1 VRVPVWI
8 GIGVMTALG
17 FVLIVAT
24 TYPRFL
30 GVEHR
35 GVSHGGMS
43 WGLLLFIIALTLV
56 WIGVG
61 VWWWRR
67 GRTDVNEG

>member
-1 VRVPVWI
+1 VRVLVWI

-17 FVLIVAT
+17 VVLIVAT

-30 GVEHR
+30 GVDHQ
-35 GVSHGGMS
+35 GVSHGATS
-43 WGLLLFIIALTLV
+43 WRLLLLIIVLTLG

-61 VWWWRR
+61 VWWCRR
-67 GRTDVNEG
+67 GRTDVNGS